1 MYHYLR
7 LIVALRIFLF
17 VTALSLAS
25 KTYGQDR
32 EDVADAAGGKESA
45 SSKIE
50 TAAKKASK
58 FIPGLGGSIASSLL
72 DMITGNSMED
82 KVSRIETI

>member
-17 VTALSLAS
+17 VTTLTLAS

-32 EDVADAAGGKESA
+32 EDVADAVGTEK
-45 SSKIE
+45 
-50 TAAKKASK
+50 
-58 FIPGLGGSIASSLL
+58 SLL
-72 DMITGNSMED
+72 VV
-82 KVSRIETI
+82 K